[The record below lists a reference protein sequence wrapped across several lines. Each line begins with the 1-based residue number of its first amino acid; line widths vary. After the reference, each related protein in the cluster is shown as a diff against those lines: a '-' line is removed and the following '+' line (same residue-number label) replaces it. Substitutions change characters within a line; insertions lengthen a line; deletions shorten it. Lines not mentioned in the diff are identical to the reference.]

1 MKIAVTGSVAFDYI
15 MTYPGEF
22 KEMLI
27 QESLDKI
34 SLSFLVD
41 GMSKHYGGVAP
52 NIAYTLALLGEQ
64 PLLVATAGADFREYG
79 DFLRGV
85 GVDTSGIK
93 VHEETFTASFFV
105 TTDSNNN
112 QIAVFHTGAMAFA
125 KDWHLRDAITPDTE
139 LVVIS
144 PNDPEAMQNH
154 VDECK
159 ELGINYVYDPSQQ
172 VARVDGKQLAD
183 GVNGAA
189 ILIVNE
195 YEYAVL
201 CKKTG
206 YTHADL
212 MAKTGALIVTR
223 GSDGADIYTKRQ
235 MFHIPVYP
243 TETKTDP
250 TGVGDAFRGGLLK
263 GLAHGWGWQ
272 LSGLVGS
279 LAAAYAL
286 EHLGTQSHYYK
297 PKDFVKRF
305 RRHFDDDGQLDI
317 LLTD

>member
-1 MKIAVTGSVAFDYI
+1 MKIAVTGSIAFDYI

-52 NIAYTLALLGEQ
+52 NIAYTLALLNEK
-64 PLLVATAGADFREYG
+64 PLLVATAGIDFKEYG

-93 VHEETFTASFFV
+93 VHNETFTASFFV

-125 KDWHLRDAITPDTE
+125 KEWHLKDTISTDTE

-144 PNDPEAMQNH
+144 PNDPVAMQNY
-154 VDECK
+154 VRECK
-159 ELGINYVYDPSQQ
+159 QLGIKYMYDPSQQ
-172 VARVDGKQLAD
+172 VARVDGEQLAE
-183 GVNGAA
+183 GVDGAA

-212 MAKTGALIVTR
+212 MAKTGALIITR
-223 GSDGADIYTKRQ
+223 GPDGADIYTKRQ
-235 MFHIPVYP
+235 MYHIPVYP
-243 TETKTDP
+243 TEKKVDP

-263 GLAHGWGWQ
+263 GLLNGWGWQ

-286 EHLGTQSHYYK
+286 EKVGTQSHYYE
-297 PKDFVKRF
+297 PDAFVKRF
-305 RRHFDDDGQLDI
+305 RRHFDDDGALD
-317 LLTD
+317 LLLLS

>member
-1 MKIAVTGSVAFDYI
+1 MKIAVTGSIAFDYI
-15 MTYPGEF
+15 MTFPGEF
-22 KEMLI
+22 KDMLI

-52 NIAYTLALLGEQ
+52 NIAYTLALLSEQ
-64 PLLVATAGADFREYG
+64 PMLIATAGADFREYG

-93 VHEETFTASFFV
+93 IHDETFTASFFV
-105 TTDSNNN
+105 TTDANNN

-125 KDWHLRDAITPDTE
+125 KDWPLQGTISDGTE
-139 LVVIS
+139 LVVVS
-144 PNDPEAMQNH
+144 PNDPDAMRNYVQ
-154 VDECK
+154 ECK
-159 ELGINYVYDPSQQ
+159 DLGIKYMYDPSQQ
-172 VARVDGKQLAD
+172 VARVGGEQLAQ

-212 MAKTGALIVTR
+212 MAKTGALIITR
-223 GSDGADIYTKRQ
+223 GPDGADIYTKRQ

-243 TETKTDP
+243 TEKKIDP

-263 GLAHGWGWQ
+263 GLLNGWGWQ

-286 EHLGTQSHYYK
+286 ENVGTQSHYYK
-297 PKDFVKRF
+297 PREFVERF
-305 RRHFDDDGQLDI
+305 RKHFDDDGVLDV
-317 LLTD
+317 LL